1 MECFQKFITCQQ
13 GGFYHLLHENLQVGW
28 KNGQKFI
35 TYSQKGRVFFSF
47 TTYYSCSLI
56 NKNGTWSVYLYPTL
70 PNGTP

>member
-35 TYSQKGRVFFSF
+35 TYSQKGRYFSF
-47 TTYYSCSLI
+47 ITYIYE
-56 NKNGTWSVYLYPTL
+56 NMQAG
-70 PNGTP
+70 

>member
-35 TYSQKGRVFFSF
+35 TYSQKGRFFFHLMLEKMKAKLS
-47 TTYYSCSLI
+47 
-56 NKNGTWSVYLYPTL
+56 
-70 PNGTP
+70 